1 MMKKKFLVFGLTALI
16 GLVGLTGCSGG
27 SQDSYIDIKGSDTM
41 VNIGQQWAEAY
52 MEGNN
57 SVTISVTGGGSG
69 TGIAA
74 LMNDNAD
81 LAQSSRKIK
90 QQELSDAAAK
100 GITIHEFI
108 VGQDAVS
115 MVVHKDN
122 PIGQLTVPQLHDI
135 FTGVITEWSE
145 LGWADGGS
153 IVVYSRQSNSGTY
166 EFVYEQVLSKKDWA
180 PSTLFMAGTSSII
193 TGVGE
198 DKNGIGYVGVSYV
211 NESVKALNVAK
222 DANSEYVSP
231 QNRSNIEAGKYPVT
245 RPLYFYINGKP
256 EGAVLD
262 YLKWVLSAEGAA
274 VLENA
279 GFYNITPAYRD
290 ANNSIFKSLG
300 IN

>member
-1 MMKKKFLVFGLTALI
+1 MMKKKFLVFSLTALI

-90 QQELSDAAAK
+90 QQEISDAAAK

-166 EFVYEQVLSKKDWA
+166 EFVYEQVLNKKDWA

-279 GFYNITPAYRD
+279 GFYNITPAYLD